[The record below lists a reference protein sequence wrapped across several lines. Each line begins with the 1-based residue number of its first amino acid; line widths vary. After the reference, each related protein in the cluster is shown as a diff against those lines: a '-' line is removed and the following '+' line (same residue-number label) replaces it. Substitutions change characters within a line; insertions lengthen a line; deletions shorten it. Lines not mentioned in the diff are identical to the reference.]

1 MVHSSQAHALHSDI
15 SLSHTSTKP
24 GSADDAATV
33 TTEDATRSLGSFR
46 RHSSSAGDWSSTRS
60 MVSAGLGPKWRE
72 CNFQRYFGAPEDSD
86 SIESETPE
94 VVRLFAGYWTM
105 HRVFRGAKFFSSRLE
120 EKRLLSREEKAM
132 HKTLRSW
139 GLVLVE
145 NWPWEDPQVKVA
157 SEMSLLRR
165 LSLRA
170 FSDYTPIYVS
180 HIARTE
186 HCATVCVH
194 PRSGALLVATNTRGR
209 VRVSCRTVTGSLPG
223 GSFAAKAVPIDSGW
237 LECGDAPLTQAVFE
251 HNLEHIASRFSTWNV
266 EIADCPAVVAAAR
279 VEDCV
284 AHVGSIHSF
293 LAFEVGDVFAS
304 TKSPFSVSIEVRGGV
319 VGSGAV
325 VSRDA
330 RIWRIVKCCMPDLA
344 ESPSAF
350 ESDGLVRRWL
360 VVLVARTLA
369 QADRKR
375 VMPSCLKPF
384 DRIVPDLVAIFACDV
399 APNVL
404 GHTHPGSDDNFVRL
418 VGPQDDFIMTSDS
431 TVASALTVD
440 GTFGTLRRSH
450 QDTTST
456 VTSTK
461 QRPGFPPNWN
471 RPSRLNAALPSCVV
485 PGTSAIGCIATA
497 TVQFASGLYEPRWIF
512 TV

>member
-1 MVHSSQAHALHSDI
+1 M
-15 SLSHTSTKP
+15 P
-24 GSADDAATV
+24 NGGDDAATV
-33 TTEDATRSLGSFR
+33 TTEEATRSLGSLR

-60 MVSAGLGPKWRE
+60 MASGGLGPKWRV
-72 CNFQRYFGAPEDSD
+72 CNFQRYFDAPEDGD
-86 SIESETPE
+86 SLDSETPE
-94 VVRLFAGYWTM
+94 VIRLFAGYWTM
-105 HRVFRGAKFFSSRLE
+105 DRVTRSAKSFASRLE

-139 GLVLVE
+139 GLVLVAH
-145 NWPWEDPQVKVA
+145 WPREEPQVKA
-157 SEMSLLRR
+157 TSEISLLRR

-194 PRSGALLVATNTRGR
+194 PRSGALLVATNCRGR

-223 GSFAAKAVPIDSGW
+223 GSFAAKAIPIDSGW
-237 LECGDAPLTQAVFE
+237 LECGDTPLTQAVFE
-251 HNLEHIASRFSTWNV
+251 HNLEHIASYFSTWNA
-266 EIADCPAVVAAAR
+266 EITDCPAAVAAAR

-304 TKSPFSVSIEVRGGV
+304 TKSPFCVTIEVRGGV

-330 RIWRIVKCCMPDLA
+330 RVWRIVTGCMPDLT

-350 ESDGLVRRWL
+350 ESDGLVCRWL

-369 QADRKR
+369 HADKKR
-375 VMPSCLKPF
+375 DMPSCLRPF

-404 GHTHPGSDDNFVRL
+404 GHTYPDADDILVRL
-418 VGPQDDFIMTSDS
+418 IGPQDDFIMTSDS

-440 GTFGTLRRSH
+440 GNFGTLRRFD
-450 QDTTST
+450 QDPSST
-456 VTSTK
+456 IIGTK
-461 QRPGFPPNWN
+461 QRPGPPPIRS
-471 RPSRLNAALPSCVV
+471 RPSRLRNAALPSCVI
-485 PGTSAIGCIATA
+485 PGTSASGCIATA
-497 TVQFASGLYEPRWIF
+497 TVQFASGLYEPRWIY
-512 TV
+512 TA